1 LLLYA
6 ITSYVFGI
14 LLCYV
19 GIKLGG
25 GLS

>member
-1 LLLYA
+1 
-6 ITSYVFGI
+6 TSYVFGI

>member
-1 LLLYA
+1 LYA
-6 ITSYVFGI
+6 VTSYVFGI

>member
-1 LLLYA
+1 LYA
-6 ITSYVFGI
+6 VTSYVFGI

-19 GIKLGG
+19 GIKLGS

>member
-1 LLLYA
+1 YA

>member
-1 LLLYA
+1 V
-6 ITSYVFGI
+6 TSYVFGI

-25 GLS
+25 DLS

>member
-1 LLLYA
+1 LLYA
-6 ITSYVFGI
+6 VTSYVFGI